1 MSRSHGQPKLFDS
14 PFGIFKLYPNS
25 NESLPW
31 ITQSKMLVRSWQQF
45 YSYIFTNT
53 SNNGLLQGKQF
64 VTSPQQDTN
73 VLSFNGIVT
82 RVARCVP
89 HVEQELPTLPE
100 HMNSHRFLA
109 GFAMFDL
116 QFSVQCFV
124 DRCLSFFHLSI
135 VLSVL
140 LLFMDSDFPMVSS
153 LYLMPMLCFF
163 KGTCCYKTFIRFLF

>member
-1 MSRSHGQPKLFDS
+1 
-14 PFGIFKLYPNS
+14 
-25 NESLPW
+25 
-31 ITQSKMLVRSWQQF
+31 MLVRSWQQF

-64 VTSPQQDTN
+64 VTPPQQDTN

-82 RVARCVP
+82 RVARRVP

-100 HMNSHRFLA
+100 HMNSHRFLV
-109 GFAMFDL
+109 GFAMFEL
-116 QFSVQCFV
+116 QFSVQYFV

-140 LLFMDSDFPMVSS
+140 LRFMDSDLPLVSS
-153 LYLMPMLCFF
+153 LFLMPMLCFF
-163 KGTCCYKTFIRFLF
+163 LMELAVIKRLLDFSFKLNINLFCVLCENHFYCEGTSVIIFLRMNS